1 MERNERL
8 VIEKNL
14 PNVVIITRTKW
25 DEVPRIRHQ
34 VTRQLVRFFNVIY
47 IEKHVGLK
55 GYEHRDQMKK
65 ISNRLIIYSP
75 SLPIPLSSR
84 LFRSDPV
91 THRIANTYIKKKIIK
106 FIDQFD
112 CKNRILFNFE
122 FDFPE
127 IMRSPSFCYKIYFC
141 NDEFPNMNLDNK
153 NKVKAWFQRNLWQ
166 YYENQV
172 IKNADKCFAV
182 SYPLRDKLKKLN
194 SDSELFLPGHEFKT
208 ILPVGKERAK
218 KQPIKIAFMGYI
230 NYRIDFDWLME
241 VLKNRDMRLY
251 LIGPKENNVDTDFLS
266 ELSNLEF
273 IPPLTGESLQKKLG
287 EMDALVMPYMISQ
300 TAMINA
306 VTAPNKFFQYL
317 AVGKPVVI
325 SDMPNFI
332 EMPDGVIYRAK
343 TAKEFVTII
352 RQAYKEDNNKL
363 VNMRLKIARENTWD
377 KRGDMLCNIIQKAIK
392 PSQR

>member
-8 VIEKNL
+8 FIEKNL
-14 PNVVIITRTKW
+14 PTVVIITRTKW
-25 DEVPRIRHQ
+25 DEMPRIRHQ

-47 IEKHVGLK
+47 IEKHVGMK

-75 SLPIPLSSR
+75 SLPIPLPSR
-84 LFRSDPV
+84 LFRIDPV

-127 IMRSPSFCYKIYFC
+127 ITRSPSFCYKIYLC

-153 NKVKAWFQRNLWQ
+153 NKMKAWFQRNLLQ

-172 IKNADKCFAV
+172 IKNTDKCLAV
-182 SYPLRDKLKKLN
+182 SYPLKAKLRELN
-194 SDSELFLPGHEFKT
+194 PDTELFLPGHEFKT
-208 ILPVGKERAK
+208 VLPMAKERSK
-218 KQPIKIAFMGYI
+218 KQQVKVAFMGYI
-230 NYRIDFDWLME
+230 DRRLDFEWLME
-241 VLKNRDMRLY
+241 ILKNPDMRLY
-251 LIGPKENNVDTDFLS
+251 LIGPRENIDTDFFPGLF
-266 ELSNLEF
+266 NLEF
-273 IPPLTGESLQKKLG
+273 VEPLTGELLQRKLF
-287 EMDALVMPYMISQ
+287 EMDVLIMPYDISFRGPI
-300 TAMINA
+300 TT
-306 VTAPNKFFQYL
+306 TAPNKFFQYL

-332 EMPDGVIYRAK
+332 DMPIGVLYRAK
-343 TAKEFVTII
+343 TAVEFVTKI
-352 RQAYKEDNNKL
+352 RQAYEEDNNEL
-363 VNMRLKIARENTWD
+363 INMRLKIAQENTWD
-377 KRGDMLCNIIQKAIK
+377 KRGVMLCNIIQKRLNFLK
-392 PSQR
+392 K